1 MADTSHTD
9 PDPDADETLT
19 PRDAEQRASWNST
32 VDDLLPHPS
41 AELHHTDDSIEPD
54 PYDAR
59 DEVDVHVPPATGAA
73 EDEVDDFS
81 TQEELDVDNAPA
93 GLNPEHEDESRAGHV
108 PQTGGQAP
116 TDAPL
121 PEEERP
127 DDAFAA
133 SEQVPPPDPDKTT
146 CPVCGQATDALR
158 FCGYCGAPLTEQRP
172 EIVGDTPVQRAVSY
186 AEGFLQPIAEWTK
199 PGAVRAILAGG
210 LLLILLSLLANS
222 AATALIV
229 GASIL
234 PVAILYWC
242 RKMDVFENEPP
253 YIVAGFGIVGAVVG
267 ALLGWLGAF
276 TATAS
281 WFDQGVL
288 NFGAAGFGGRFAEV
302 AGTAPITVWIIVGV
316 LVPTVALATIVAS
329 PLLAR
334 RFAPLGNE
342 VMDGLTVAAAMGAG
356 YAIGTTA
363 VFVAPMFGQQG
374 PPISPSAW
382 TLTTI
387 GLTIVRPLIWTLA
400 GGMIGAGAWRYLFTG
415 TLASA
420 MAPVGFGVAAPLL
433 HALLSLQ
440 LATIGFWAE
449 LLVGLVVAAV
459 VAVLYRRTLAD
470 AIVEDR
476 RVLGS
481 DGRRVVCP
489 SCHMVTPAGQFCAHC
504 GEELSAATPA

>member
-1 MADTSHTD
+1 MADIPRTD
-9 PDPDADETLT
+9 PNPDPDGS
-19 PRDAEQRASWNST
+19 RDAGDKERHAAWNST
-32 VDDLLPHPS
+32 VDDLLPDPGD
-41 AELHHTDDSIEPD
+41 EPHHTDDRAEPD
-54 PYDAR
+54 PYDAQ
-59 DEVDVHVPPATGAA
+59 DDVDVHVPLPTGDAH
-73 EDEVDDFS
+73 DETDDFS

-93 GLNPEHEDESRAGHV
+93 GHNPEHTGEPLAEAAQDDTH
-108 PQTGGQAP
+108 QTAL
-116 TDAPL
+116 DAPL
-121 PEEERP
+121 PEEQSP
-127 DDAFAA
+127 DEAFGAFEHA
-133 SEQVPPPDPDKTT
+133 PQPEPDKTT

-158 FCGYCGAPLTEQRP
+158 FCGYCGAPLTEQRR
-172 EIVGDTPVQRAVSY
+172 EIVGDTPVQRAMSY
-186 AEGFLQPIAEWTK
+186 AEGFLQPVADWTK

-210 LLLILLSLLANS
+210 FLLILFSLLANS
-222 AATALIV
+222 AAAALIV

-234 PVAILYWC
+234 PIAILYWC
-242 RKMDVFENEPP
+242 RKVDVFENEPS
-253 YIVAGFGIVGAVVG
+253 YIIAGFGIVGAVVG

-302 AGTAPITVWIIVGV
+302 AGTAPFMVWIIVGV
-316 LVPTVALATIVAS
+316 LVPAVALATIVAS

-363 VFVAPMFGQQG
+363 VFVAPMFGQEG

-387 GLTIVRPLIWTLA
+387 GLTIVRPVIWTLA

-415 TLASA
+415 KLASA
-420 MAPVGFGVAAPLL
+420 LAPVGLGVAAPLL
-433 HALLSLQ
+433 YALLSVQ
-440 LATIGFWAE
+440 LATIGLWAE
-449 LLVGLVVAAV
+449 LLVGLAFAAV
-459 VAVLYRRTLAD
+459 IVVLYRRTLAD

-481 DGRRVVCP
+481 DGARVVCP
-489 SCHMVTPAGQFCAHC
+489 SCHKVTPAGQFCAHC
-504 GEELSAATPA
+504 GEEISAAQPA